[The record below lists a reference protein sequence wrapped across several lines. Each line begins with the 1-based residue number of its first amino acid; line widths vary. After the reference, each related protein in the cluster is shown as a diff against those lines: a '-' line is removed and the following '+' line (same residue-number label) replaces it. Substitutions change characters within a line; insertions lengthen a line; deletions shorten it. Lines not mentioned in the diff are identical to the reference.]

1 MEHLERSKK
10 QNRAA
15 VEVRHLRY
23 CIAASDHGSFRK
35 AAAALGVQMSTI
47 SRAIRDLED
56 RLGASLFQR
65 HVGGVDLT
73 YAGEQFLH
81 RARIALE
88 QINGGI
94 RDVNAVGRA
103 EIGRIRV
110 GIFSSLAGGFL
121 SDLLRTYDRDHP
133 KVRIDLSDGNAAD
146 QVAAIRGMR
155 LDVAFLAGTENWPD
169 CEIDNLWSEQVFA
182 VLPAGSAL
190 ADKQCLEWSDLAE
203 ETFIV
208 GETAPGPYVHNYLVQ
223 RIANLGI
230 HPDIQP
236 QRVGRDNLLSL
247 VAVGR
252 GLTITSEAT
261 TVARIPGVVFRPIAG
276 EVLSFSAVW
285 SPKNDN
291 PAFRRFLSRAR
302 TISACWRS
310 GERALVPSW

>member
-1 MEHLERSKK
+1 MTDTEQERSETSPK
-10 QNRAA
+10 QLQGSTA
-15 VEVRHLRY
+15 VEFRHLRY

-73 YAGEQFLH
+73 YAGERFLH

-88 QINGGI
+88 QINDGI

-103 EIGRIRV
+103 ENGRIRV

-121 SDLLRTYDRDHP
+121 SNLLRTYDRDHP
-133 KVRIDLSDGNAAD
+133 KVRIDLSDGNPAD

-155 LDVAFLAGTENWPD
+155 LDVAFLAGARNWPD
-169 CEIDNLWSEQVFA
+169 CETDILWSEQIFTA
-182 VLPAGSAL
+182 LPADSPL
-190 ADKQCLEWSDLAE
+190 ADRPSLDWSDLAE

-208 GETAPGPYVHNYLVQ
+208 GETAPGPYIHNYLVQ
-223 RIANLGI
+223 RIANLGH
-230 HPDIQP
+230 HPDIQS

-261 TVARIPGVVFRPIAG
+261 TVTRIPGVVFRPIVG
-276 EVLSFSAVW
+276 EIMPFSAVW

-291 PAFRRFLSRAR
+291 PAFRRLLSRAR
-302 TISACWRS
+302 SISN
-310 GERALVPSW
+310 RAVS